1 MAQPVP
7 LKLVRPHAA
16 PDEHADA
23 VQAAYALLD
32 ELHDAGVLDL
42 LRGLAGAGG
51 DIATRLSEAANTP
64 EAIAALRNAIS
75 LMKILGGID
84 PAILQGVANILTQPR
99 RTLSAAAY
107 GLQVFGRVLLSR
119 W

>member
-42 LRGLAGAGG
+42 LRGLAGAG
-51 DIATRLSEAANTP
+51 
-64 EAIAALRNAIS
+64 AIAALRNAIS